1 MGSNSLVA
9 PPRRAPNL
17 IIRYVTVRYAPCYV
31 AAPKNYRPTSTCF
44 KIILAGA
51 FDVEARS
58 AVSLGLLD
66 VEGRSADSSVFF
78 CVFAQSSPS
87 VGIFGQ
93 RTGRWY
99 FSQSSPSTGILTNG
113 LDRAFWGGL
122 RTKSIRTCILIFGL
136 QKNANHDL
144 YLDGRPPGRT
154 DAQK

>member
-78 CVFAQSSPS
+78 CIFVQSSPS

-93 RTGRWY
+93 RTGPWY
-99 FSQSSPSTGILTNG
+99 FFAVQS
-113 LDRAFWGGL
+113 LDRNFGQ
-122 RTKSIRTCILIFGL
+122 RTGSHILGAVRAKIIRNNILIFGPA
-136 QKNANHDL
+136 KKRNS
-144 YLDGRPPGRT
+144 RFVS
-154 DAQK
+154 